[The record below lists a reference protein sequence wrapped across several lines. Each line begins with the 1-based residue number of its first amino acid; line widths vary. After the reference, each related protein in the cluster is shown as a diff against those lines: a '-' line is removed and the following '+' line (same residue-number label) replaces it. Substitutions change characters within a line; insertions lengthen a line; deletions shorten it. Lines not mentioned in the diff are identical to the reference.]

1 MGKEVFNILRFTKT
15 SKPYTGPAVTVRHS
29 MDDGYLAHH
38 GILGQKW
45 GVRRYQNEDGT
56 LTEAGKQK
64 YRAYTYDDMY
74 FNAKKHAHNKG
85 TKASVLLG
93 AAMPLVIM
101 GPAAV
106 LGSISVPTLLASVGA
121 SAVLSGL
128 SAQANR
134 GRYFILQKMNESS
147 RNRYTRQL
155 EIDRIENGV
164 Q

>member
-1 MGKEVFNILRFTKT
+1 MYNNYYSINT
-15 SKPYTGPAVTVRHS
+15 Y
-29 MDDGYLAHH
+29 DDRYLAHH

-45 GVRRYQNEDGT
+45 GIRRYQNEDGT
-56 LTEAGKQK
+56 LTEAGKQR
-64 YRAYTYDDMY
+64 YRAYTYDDLY
-74 FNAKKHAHNKG
+74 FNAKKIGHNKG

-93 AAMPLVIM
+93 GAAALVLM

-106 LGSISVPTLLASVGA
+106 LGSISVPTLLTSVGA

-134 GRYFILQKMNESS
+134 GRYFVLQKMNESS
-147 RNRYTRQL
+147 RNRFTRKL
-155 EIDRIENGV
+155 EKDRIKNGV